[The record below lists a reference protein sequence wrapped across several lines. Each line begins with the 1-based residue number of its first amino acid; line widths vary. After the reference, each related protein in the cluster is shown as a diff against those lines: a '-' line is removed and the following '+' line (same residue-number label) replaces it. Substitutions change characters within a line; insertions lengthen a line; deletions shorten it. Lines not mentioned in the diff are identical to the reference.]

1 MNPQRKAALEQ
12 LMALGFR
19 GPEIY
24 LAELIPA
31 VEMAWADGEIQAN
44 ELAILE
50 AYCEAL
56 VESLNQQVG
65 ARLFDLRRALSRLEV
80 LTRKR
85 LTPAQREQALVALR
99 TLSQGPR
106 GDETR
111 RRIVQWAEA
120 VAAVDGSPV
129 WDTREL
135 FWLQHLRRSLM
146 LEGA

>member
-1 MNPQRKAALEQ
+1 
-12 LMALGFR
+12 
-19 GPEIY
+19 
-24 LAELIPA
+24 
-31 VEMAWADGEIQAN
+31 MAWADGEIQAN

-99 TLSQGPR
+99 TLSQGTR